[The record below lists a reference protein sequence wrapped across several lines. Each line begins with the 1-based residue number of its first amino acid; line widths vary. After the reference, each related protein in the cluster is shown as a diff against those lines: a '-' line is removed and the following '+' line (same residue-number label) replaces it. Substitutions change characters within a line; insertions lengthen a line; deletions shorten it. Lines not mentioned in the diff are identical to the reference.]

1 MRASAVGDNATIIDR
16 VVSFC
21 WRGAPYLGMLAFLL
35 ASSAALFV
43 HYAGVRYQ
51 RDAARLVLE
60 GRLDNLDSARWNVA
74 VSGQLLRESEQNP
87 APPHDRPY
95 LVISIKD
102 RRLWYKQA
110 GEVLMTTRVATGSGK
125 TLVKQ
130 DGASIWRFD
139 TPRGRLTVQ
148 SKEEKPVWV
157 PPDWFYVEQA
167 RKRKLALVRL
177 EPGQSLPASG
187 HSVISVS
194 GTDLVRDYPGGRR
207 VVMKPTREHD
217 IVLDGKVLEPP
228 LGTNQ
233 RRFEGVLGTHR
244 LNLGN
249 GYALHG
255 TNLPETVGQ
264 AVSHGCVRL
273 LNEDIAKLYRMV
285 SVGTPVY
292 LY

>member
-1 MRASAVGDNATIIDR
+1 MGIPKLADRIAYFCGQGNGRYLII
-16 VVSFC
+16 
-21 WRGAPYLGMLAFLL
+21 LAALL
-35 ASSAALFV
+35 AVSTGLLV
-43 HYAGVRYQ
+43 RTAGMRHQ

-60 GRLDNLDSARWNVA
+60 QRLDVLDSARRNVA
-74 VSGQLLRESEQNP
+74 VSEALLRDAEQSP
-87 APPHDRPY
+87 APPHHRPY
-95 LVISIKD
+95 LVISLAE

-125 TLVKQ
+125 TLVQ
-130 DGASIWRFD
+130 VQGNSVWRFD
-139 TPRGRLTVQ
+139 MPRGRLTVQ
-148 SKEEKPVWV
+148 SKEEKPLWV

-167 RKRKLALVRL
+167 QKRKLGLVHL
-177 EPGQSLPASG
+177 EPGRSLRAADGSIIMVAG
-187 HSVISVS
+187 SDV
-194 GTDLVRDYPGGRR
+194 VRQYPDGRR
-207 VVMKPTREHD
+207 RIMKPSKEHD
-217 IVLDGKVLEPP
+217 IVFDRKVLVPP

-255 TNLPETVGQ
+255 TNLPETVGH

-273 LNEDIAKLYRMV
+273 LNQDIAKLYEMV
-285 SVGTPVY
+285 PVGTPVY